1 MESIKVQWCAAW
13 HELDQ
18 PIRIGLENEFILIL
32 NENGRLQFDTGFVG
46 DGLTL
51 STTGR
56 IERIEHKFL
65 GEIEE
70 IDTNGLS
77 YRISTVEGDIVQV
90 EAEETPGVIEHSTLG
105 TDVEY
110 DGFEFEVT
118 IGRVKPMKWL
128 EQE

>member
-1 MESIKVQWCAAW
+1 M
-13 HELDQ
+13 
-18 PIRIGLENEFILIL
+18 ENEFVLIL

-46 DGLTL
+46 DGITL

-56 IERIEHKFL
+56 IERIEHKTL

-77 YRISTVEGDIVQV
+77 YRITTVGGDTIQV
-90 EAEETPGVIEHSTLG
+90 EAEETPGVIEQSTLG
-105 TDVEY
+105 PDVEHG
-110 DGFEFEVT
+110 GFEFEVT
-118 IGRVKPMKWL
+118 IGRVKPMTWL

>member
-1 MESIKVQWCAAW
+1 M
-13 HELDQ
+13 
-18 PIRIGLENEFILIL
+18 ENEFILII